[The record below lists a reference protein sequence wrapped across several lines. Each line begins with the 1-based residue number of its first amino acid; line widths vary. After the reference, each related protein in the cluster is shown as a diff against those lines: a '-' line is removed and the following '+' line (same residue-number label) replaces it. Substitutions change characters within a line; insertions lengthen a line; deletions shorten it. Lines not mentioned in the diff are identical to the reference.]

1 MRSGYRLG
9 MLGWVLMP
17 LLAFG
22 QATQQPSAPPS
33 SDAQPSTSQSAS
45 PQPAN
50 AKPIKPS
57 AVAAAATA
65 SRQAR
70 DSAPPIKVIRNDD
83 WSHDADLPEPAKSEP
98 KSNDT
103 TTQHKLIE
111 DRTAREE
118 ERKVRQFYSQGLVFK
133 NQVKVQKGKIVDIQ
147 NHMTS
152 LKNRFAAWSAGFV
165 QDSDA
170 QACWTSTYYT
180 PYYRDWCDRGRNLK
194 AQYEQLQHQLAQE
207 KAKLEQMQ
215 EKIRRAG
222 YGNGVY
228 DPD

>member
-1 MRSGYRLG
+1 MRSVYRLG

-22 QATQQPSAPPS
+22 QASQQPSAPLS
-33 SDAQPSTSQSAS
+33 TDAQPTALQPAG

-50 AKPIKPS
+50 SKPITPS
-57 AVAAAATA
+57 AVAAAASA
-65 SRQAR
+65 SRHAR
-70 DSAPPIKVIRNDD
+70 DSAPPIKVIGDD
-83 WSHDADLPEPAKSEP
+83 DLEDNTDSAAKSEAKP
-98 KSNDT
+98 SDAAAQLKLSEDKT
-103 TTQHKLIE
+103 TR
-111 DRTAREE
+111 DE
-118 ERKVRQFYSQGLVFK
+118 ERKVRQFYSQGLTFK

-152 LKNRFAAWSAGFV
+152 LKNRFAAWSAGFA

-215 EKIRRAG
+215 ERIRRAG
-222 YGNGVY
+222 YGNAVY